1 MVPEHQALLYASS
14 IPFVSTLFAENDADA
29 AAAAAA
35 PGRRPGPANKGVK
48 FNSVGSQFK
57 KQLAELMVQLH
68 AMEPHYIR
76 CIKPN
81 ESAQVLRVERRR
93 APYLAK
99 LEGSPRCEG
108 LARFVMLVPLG
119 VTPPHPRSHSR
130 ACSRTRTCST
140 SSSAAV

>member
-1 MVPEHQALLYASS
+1 MVPEHQALLCASS

-35 PGRRPGPANKGVK
+35 AGRRPGPANKGVK

-68 AMEPHYIR
+68 AMEPHYVR

-81 ESAQVLRVERRR
+81 ESAQVQHAKWGPAPYPGRFR
-93 APYLAK
+93 APHIAKILA
-99 LEGSPRCEG
+99 G
-108 LARFVMLVPLG
+108 
-119 VTPPHPRSHSR
+119 
-130 ACSRTRTCST
+130 CSCKYDE
-140 SSSAAV
+140 A